1 MPMGGCS
8 IIAVRVVFCGCGC
21 VCRKCVCA
29 KCVCV
34 IVGSSLA
41 FARHWEWPSQK
52 RASAFASQ
60 LFVLA
65 ILLALV
71 FAGNE
76 TENIKPKPKLE
87 MKNQYYCKLACVASR
102 FDSIRTFQFPL
113 SLLGRSTRHVCLPAC
128 LPATVAMR

>member
-1 MPMGGCS
+1 MDVG
-8 IIAVRVVFCGCGC
+8 
-21 VCRKCVCA
+21 VCA
-29 KCVCV
+29 ASVCV
-34 IVGSSLA
+34 LNVCVLLLA
-41 FARHWEWPSQK
+41 HRWLLHGIGNGQAKK